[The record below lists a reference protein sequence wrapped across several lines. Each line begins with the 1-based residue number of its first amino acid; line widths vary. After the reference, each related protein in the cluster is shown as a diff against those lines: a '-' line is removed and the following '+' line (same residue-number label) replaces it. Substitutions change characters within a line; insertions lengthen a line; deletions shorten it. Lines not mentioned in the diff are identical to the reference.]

1 LWDAEYGCASFVKQT
16 ADIAADKLMRSRS
29 NRVLYSAPPPYK
41 GIGRPRIHGN
51 KFKLNDPTTW
61 WTPNQVLDLLD
72 TKLGQLRIHLWHDLH
87 FQQSAKHPMHLI
99 LVERTNE
106 ANGRTFRPL
115 WLVWVGEGIPQLHKI
130 WRQYLRR
137 FAIDHWYR
145 FAKQRLHWTLP
156 KLSTPE
162 QSERWSDLMPL
173 LTWQLWLTR
182 EIVIDHPL
190 PWQKSI
196 VNKMTPGRVAQSMGG
211 VLAAIGTPAQPPQPR
226 GKSPGWPEGKTRTR
240 RIRYPT
246 VKKGTSKTKKQL
258 SKSA

>member
-1 LWDAEYGCASFVKQT
+1 
-16 ADIAADKLMRSRS
+16 M
-29 NRVLYSAPPPYK
+29 
-41 GIGRPRIHGN
+41 GISSSDW
-51 KFKLNDPTTW
+51 DPTTW
-61 WTPNQVLDLLD
+61 WTPNQVLDVLD
-72 TKLGQLRIHLWHDLH
+72 PKLGKLCIRLWHDLH

-99 LVERTNE
+99 QVSRLGDE
-106 ANGRTFRPL
+106 ANGKIFKPL
-115 WLVWVGEGIPQLHKI
+115 WLVCVGEGTLQLHYI

-162 QSERWSDLMPL
+162 QCERWSDLMPL
-173 LTWQLWLTR
+173 LTWQLWLAR
-182 EIVIDHPL
+182 EIVIDNPL

-196 VNKMTPGRVAQSMGG
+196 VNNFTPGRVAQSVPG
-211 VLAAIGTPAQPPQPR
+211 VLAAISTPAQPPQTR
-226 GKSPGWPEGKTRTR
+226 GKSPGWPEGQTRKR

-246 VKKGTSKTKKQL
+246 VKKGTAKPTKQL